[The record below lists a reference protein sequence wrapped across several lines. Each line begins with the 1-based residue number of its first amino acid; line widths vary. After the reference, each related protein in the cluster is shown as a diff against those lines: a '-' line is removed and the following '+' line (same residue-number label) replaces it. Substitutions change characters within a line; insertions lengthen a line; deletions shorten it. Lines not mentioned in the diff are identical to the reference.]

1 MGIMANYINYRA
13 YAVRYNASTH
23 TFALYHEVH
32 GLIADDLSIVVHT
45 HDLNNVY
52 ERVELKDFGW
62 VKGVRE
68 KHLESNCL
76 AVFFHDGPQSLP
88 SLTVRITLNA
98 DGITMSL
105 DGNPDSAYVYVVE
118 GRAEWGSDTLAMIQH
133 KNGRGLSAAYGPAAS
148 PSCNLL
154 FDRARDRA
162 LVFNGTS
169 SPHLRYDYKKNAYT
183 FAIFLS
189 GSDSRSF
196 QVHTEDNLYAQTYA
210 LHYKP
215 MRRKSDFSAPPC
227 GFMTWYAVMF
237 DACEDTVLRNAEIQ
251 AEKLKPYVATA
262 IWIDWEWYHTHHFP
276 RETTCDTFHPEPQKY
291 PHGMKYVADRIKE
304 LGLIPALWLSPTHE
318 VRETAFIREHPQAVL
333 VETPSW
339 CGPYFF
345 DPTHP
350 DFLNNFLPAAFR
362 QGLDWG
368 FRAFKWDTLP
378 KAIDYIDEYHDRL
391 YDPRQTTEQ
400 ALRHVVEVARETVG
414 DEIYLLSCHGEA
426 DRDILMY
433 ADVFDAARIGADVFH
448 WREFQAYCVDRMLR
462 YYSLHN
468 VVQYLDPD
476 NLVLRE
482 EFNTRAQAVSRASFL
497 GLIGVPIT
505 IGDDLTLLPEERV
518 EILRRTLPALDI
530 HPMEVKRPADP
541 VQNREYTYVNL
552 FIRTRWEEYQIVDVF
567 NRTQRDVPVTLTP
580 EELDLEPEE
589 EYLIFDF
596 WNARFWGHHR
606 GPISLRLTPCESQVL
621 AIRRAEPRPQLV
633 STSRHITQGACELQD
648 LHWDPDTLTLSG
660 VSRMIGGEDYSL
672 YISIPK
678 GFSPVEDPSGSNGIF
693 TRLEAGL
700 CCMTFHPSENVD
712 AGWKLSFFHTPVS
725 N

>member
-1 MGIMANYINYRA
+1 M
-13 YAVRYNASTH
+13 
-23 TFALYHEVH
+23 
-32 GLIADDLSIVVHT
+32 
-45 HDLNNVY
+45 
-52 ERVELKDFGW
+52 
-62 VKGVRE
+62 
-68 KHLESNCL
+68 
-76 AVFFHDGPQSLP
+76 
-88 SLTVRITLNA
+88 
-98 DGITMSL
+98 
-105 DGNPDSAYVYVVE
+105 
-118 GRAEWGSDTLAMIQH
+118 
-133 KNGRGLSAAYGPAAS
+133 
-148 PSCNLL
+148 
-154 FDRARDRA
+154 
-162 LVFNGTS
+162 
-169 SPHLRYDYKKNAYT
+169 
-183 FAIFLS
+183 
-189 GSDSRSF
+189 
-196 QVHTEDNLYAQTYA
+196 
-210 LHYKP
+210 
-215 MRRKSDFSAPPC
+215 
-227 GFMTWYAVMF
+227 
-237 DACEDTVLRNAEIQ
+237 
-251 AEKLKPYVATA
+251 
-262 IWIDWEWYHTHHFP
+262 
-276 RETTCDTFHPEPQKY
+276 
-291 PHGMKYVADRIKE
+291 
-304 LGLIPALWLSPTHE
+304 
-318 VRETAFIREHPQAVL
+318 
-333 VETPSW
+333 
-339 CGPYFF
+339 
-345 DPTHP
+345 
-350 DFLNNFLPAAFR
+350 
-362 QGLDWG
+362 
-368 FRAFKWDTLP
+368 
-378 KAIDYIDEYHDRL
+378 

-530 HPMEVKRPADP
+530 HPMEVKRPADTD
-541 VQNREYTYVNL
+541 QNREYTYVNL

-621 AIRRAEPRPQLV
+621 AIHRAEPRPQLV